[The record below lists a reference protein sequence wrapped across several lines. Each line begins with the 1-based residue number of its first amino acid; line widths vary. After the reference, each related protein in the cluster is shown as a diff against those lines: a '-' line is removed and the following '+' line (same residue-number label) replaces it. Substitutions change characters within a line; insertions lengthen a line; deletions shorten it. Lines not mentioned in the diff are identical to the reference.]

1 MRKLGEGSCNQEVP
15 PTESLCRST
24 LMYLMYRRS
33 SVCCVNLFRVLE
45 TFIYMYAAAI
55 FGDMTQEAGSQP
67 LRARATFVS
76 SRISASHSGPR
87 LLLRGSIPS
96 RLSLPSACCDS
107 CRPPTTLVPGSVKLL
122 THQHRFTCKPYSFS
136 LPQASR
142 DIRVGT

>member
-1 MRKLGEGSCNQEVP
+1 
-15 PTESLCRST
+15 
-24 LMYLMYRRS
+24 MYLMYRRS

-87 LLLRGSIPS
+87 LLQPAAQRIHPVQTLSSRPPTLMKRGARPS
-96 RLSLPSACCDS
+96 RLNNNY
-107 CRPPTTLVPGSVKLL
+107 VSVIISN
-122 THQHRFTCKPYSFS
+122 FG
-136 LPQASR
+136 R
-142 DIRVGT
+142 DR